1 MPPPHPW
8 WNLHILGHLFVFIAK
23 RHLVTICLIFGAL
36 LVSQWPK
43 ALSMFL
49 ELILTKLYSQ
59 PEEWFIKQDVK
70 RCRTFGPD
78 ARSSGWAVRRI
89 YNQLTAD
96 ATERAGAVIA
106 QLKVSVGSEVVQVSS
121 TLAVLRPQVC
131 WTRQRK
137 QWRYCLQFGF
147 CMSIG
152 ASSILTARLQ
162 VLPNYKS

>member
-1 MPPPHPW
+1 MELAYSRTPVRVHSKETF
-8 WNLHILGHLFVFIAK
+8 GDHLFNFWPKAK
-23 RHLVTICLIFGAL
+23 A
-36 LVSQWPK
+36 QWPK

-49 ELILTKLYSQ
+49 ELITASRKNGSSSKM
-59 PEEWFIKQDVK
+59 WSV
-70 RCRTFGPD
+70 GPD
-78 ARSSGWAVRRI
+78 ARSSGRAVRRI

-106 QLKVSVGSEVVQVSS
+106 QIKVSVGSEVVQVSS

-152 ASSILTARLQ
+152 ASSILTACLQ

>member
-1 MPPPHPW
+1 MMELAYSRTPAS
-8 WNLHILGHLFVFIAK
+8 HLKRDIWLPFVSYLARFWCPSGQ
-23 RHLVTICLIFGAL
+23 RPFQCFQSLY
-36 LVSQWPK
+36 WPN
-43 ALSMFL
+43 
-49 ELILTKLYSQ
+49 
-59 PEEWFIKQDVK
+59 
-70 RCRTFGPD
+70 CRASRNNGSWSKMWSVGPD
-78 ARSSGWAVRRI
+78 ALSSGRAVRRI
-89 YNQLTAD
+89 CNQLTAD

-106 QLKVSVGSEVVQVSS
+106 LLKVSVGSEVVQVSS

-152 ASSILTARLQ
+152 SSSTTLTACLQ